1 MSRAVM
7 QLALDALEDD
17 FTLVTQGAK
26 VIAALK
32 AELAKPEPE
41 AALTRFYACEG
52 DKEDSPLERLR
63 FFCSL
68 SMNGQDW
75 LDSEQ
80 FFDALATPEPVAWIN
95 ARGDYCEVSRPDTV
109 YGSHTIPLYRKEA

>member
-52 DKEDSPLERLR
+52 DKEDP
-63 FFCSL
+63 
-68 SMNGQDW
+68 M
-75 LDSEQ
+75 
-80 FFDALATPEPVAWIN
+80 
-95 ARGDYCEVSRPDTV
+95 
-109 YGSHTIPLYRKEA
+109 